1 MIAHLKGQLAY
12 KSPEYT
18 IVDVNGV
25 GYQVFTPLSTYY
37 ALPGLGQTVSLR
49 VHTRVREDELKL
61 FGFLTE
67 EEQTIFQKLITI
79 NKVGPRVA
87 LGILSGMSPADFI
100 SAVMNNDAARLSTI
114 PGVGKKTAERLT
126 LEMKD
131 KLADL
136 ALEVGGHLVER
147 RRQPGQVVLAESPI
161 AGSGTARIDQALGFE
176 EPDLRHCH
184 IGELWL
190 QAGQH
195 LTDSERCRLRRVVFE
210 QLVGHGGRN
219 LLRGRC
225 HGRTPA

>member
-1 MIAHLKGQLAY
+1 MIAHLKGQLAF

-37 ALPGLGQTVSLR
+37 ALPGLGQMVSLR

-79 NKVGPRVA
+79 NKVGPRLA
-87 LGILSGMSPADFI
+87 LGILSGMSPADLL
-100 SAVMNNDAARLSTI
+100 SAVMNNDSARLSAI

-126 LEMKD
+126 LELKD

-136 ALEVGGHLVER
+136 AVGMEHQPESAPTQGFYNDALSALLNLGYRKPEAEKALKTIYNQNGKDAGLEELIK
-147 RRQPGQVVLAESPI
+147 ESLNI
-161 AGSGTARIDQALGFE
+161 L
-176 EPDLRHCH
+176 
-184 IGELWL
+184 
-190 QAGQH
+190 
-195 LTDSERCRLRRVVFE
+195 
-210 QLVGHGGRN
+210 
-219 LLRGRC
+219 
-225 HGRTPA
+225 

>member
-37 ALPGLGQTVSLR
+37 ALPHLGQTVSLKI
-49 VHTRVREDELKL
+49 HTRVREDELKL

-67 EEQTIFQKLITI
+67 QEQTIFQKLITI
-79 NKVGPRVA
+79 NKVGPRLA

-136 ALEVGGHLVER
+136 ALEMEHHPEATPKQGFYDDALSALINLGYKKSE
-147 RRQPGQVVLAESPI
+147 AEK
-161 AGSGTARIDQALGFE
+161 ALKTIYNQNGKDANLE
-176 EPDLRHCH
+176 DL
-184 IGELWL
+184 IKESLNIL
-190 QAGQH
+190 
-195 LTDSERCRLRRVVFE
+195 
-210 QLVGHGGRN
+210 
-219 LLRGRC
+219 
-225 HGRTPA
+225 

>member
-1 MIAHLKGQLAY
+1 MIAHLKGQLTY

-61 FGFLTE
+61 FGFLTK

-114 PGVGKKTAERLT
+114 PGVGKKTAERLAM
-126 LEMKD
+126 EMKD

-136 ALEVGGHLVER
+136 ALEMAHHPGATLKQGFYDDALSALVNLGYKKPE
-147 RRQPGQVVLAESPI
+147 AEK
-161 AGSGTARIDQALGFE
+161 ALKTIYNQNGKDASLE
-176 EPDLRHCH
+176 DL
-184 IGELWL
+184 IKESLNIL
-190 QAGQH
+190 
-195 LTDSERCRLRRVVFE
+195 
-210 QLVGHGGRN
+210 
-219 LLRGRC
+219 
-225 HGRTPA
+225 

>member
-1 MIAHLKGQLAY
+1 MIAHLKGQLAF

-79 NKVGPRVA
+79 NKVGPKLA
-87 LGILSGMSPADFI
+87 LGILSGMSPADLL
-100 SAVMNNDAARLSTI
+100 SAVMNNDSARLSAI

-126 LEMKD
+126 LELKD

-136 ALEVGGHLVER
+136 AVGMEHQPESAPTQGFYNDALSALLNLGYRKPEAEKALKTIYNQNGKDAGLEELIK
-147 RRQPGQVVLAESPI
+147 ESLNI
-161 AGSGTARIDQALGFE
+161 L
-176 EPDLRHCH
+176 
-184 IGELWL
+184 
-190 QAGQH
+190 
-195 LTDSERCRLRRVVFE
+195 
-210 QLVGHGGRN
+210 
-219 LLRGRC
+219 
-225 HGRTPA
+225 